1 MLALVLVL
9 ALVLS
14 TAIITFTRRAIID
27 TMIVRNRDAVA
38 RAETLAR
45 GGVRLA
51 TALVLEDLLI
61 QGQRENGGNG
71 DSAPGET
78 LEDLWARVGESPLI
92 TADGDILMLQIE
104 DAGARLNLNALVDF
118 SEPTA
123 SVDEEAEIYLA
134 ELFEKVID
142 EIPLP
147 PGEKLYDASDLAEN
161 LLDYIDPNEI
171 RIRGGAEDDYYQ
183 RQDPRYRAANRT
195 LLSVDELRRVEGFD
209 DALVEAL
216 RPYVTVYPLV
226 ASQGINLN
234 TAPPHVL
241 ATVYHGT
248 GGSRRLA
255 NADLVRDLL
264 AEREAGRILCDQTEV
279 DSARCTLVASVGVE
293 GSIYP
298 PTTMPAESSVFRVVS
313 VATVRGIRRQVEAV
327 IDRSVPSDP
336 RLLSWRVR

>member
-14 TAIITFTRRAIID
+14 TAIITFTRRSIVD

-61 QGQRENGGNG
+61 QRQQEDGGNG
-71 DSAPGET
+71 DSAPGDT

-92 TADGDILMLQIE
+92 TPDGDILMLQIE

-147 PGEKLYDASDLAEN
+147 PGL
-161 LLDYIDPNEI
+161 P
-171 RIRGGAEDDYYQ
+171 
-183 RQDPRYRAANRT
+183 
-195 LLSVDELRRVEGFD
+195 
-209 DALVEAL
+209 
-216 RPYVTVYPLV
+216 
-226 ASQGINLN
+226 
-234 TAPPHVL
+234 
-241 ATVYHGT
+241 
-248 GGSRRLA
+248 
-255 NADLVRDLL
+255 
-264 AEREAGRILCDQTEV
+264 
-279 DSARCTLVASVGVE
+279 
-293 GSIYP
+293 
-298 PTTMPAESSVFRVVS
+298 
-313 VATVRGIRRQVEAV
+313 
-327 IDRSVPSDP
+327 
-336 RLLSWRVR
+336 